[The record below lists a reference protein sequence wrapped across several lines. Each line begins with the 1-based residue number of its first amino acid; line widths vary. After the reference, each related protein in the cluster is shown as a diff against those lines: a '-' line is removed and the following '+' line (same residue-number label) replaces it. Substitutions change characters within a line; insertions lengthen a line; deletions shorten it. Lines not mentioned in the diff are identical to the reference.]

1 MSLRLLVVDDSAV
14 VRQAMAALFAQQGD
28 IEVAVASDPIIAM
41 RKIAT
46 ARPDVLLLDLELP
59 RMSGMQFLEELMQ
72 RDPLPVVICSG
83 LARRGTELALRALA
97 LGAVDIVERPRFGL
111 RGFVAESALLLV
123 ECVRGAARA
132 QLRRPPSASAA
143 PATMPLVAFGAS
155 TGGTEALRVVLE
167 AMPADAPPMLI
178 AQHMP
183 AGFTAAFAR
192 QLDRTC
198 RLRVA
203 EAADGARLEPG
214 LALVA
219 PGGRHLRV
227 ARRAGALVAELDD
240 GPLVSRHRP
249 SVDVLFR
256 SVARVAGGDAVGVLL
271 TGMGDDG
278 ADGLGEMKRAGAHT
292 IAQNEATSVVFG
304 MPREAIVRGAVDEV
318 APLHRIAFAILDRV
332 APAKERTR

>member
-1 MSLRLLVVDDSAV
+1 
-14 VRQAMAALFAQQGD
+14 
-28 IEVAVASDPIIAM
+28 
-41 RKIAT
+41 
-46 ARPDVLLLDLELP
+46 
-59 RMSGMQFLEELMQ
+59 MSGMQFLEQLME

-83 LARRGTELALRALA
+83 LARRGTELAMRALS

-111 RGFVAESALLLV
+111 RGFVEDSALLLI
-123 ECVRGAARA
+123 ESVRGAARA
-132 QLRRPPSASAA
+132 RLAARRRASAA
-143 PATMPLVAFGAS
+143 AAPMPLIAFGAS

-167 AMPADAPPMLI
+167 AMPTDAPPMVI
-178 AQHMP
+178 VQHMP
-183 AGFTAAFAR
+183 PGFTAAFAR

-198 RLRVA
+198 RVRVA
-203 EAADGARLEPG
+203 EASDGAHLEPG

-227 ARRAGALVAELDD
+227 GRRAGALVGEVDD

-256 SVARVAGGDAVGVLL
+256 SVAHVAGADAVGVLL

-278 ADGLGEMKRAGAHT
+278 ADGLREMKRAGAHT

-318 APLHRIAFAILDRV
+318 APLSRIAAAILDRV
-332 APAKERTR
+332 AAKEDPR

>member
-1 MSLRLLVVDDSAV
+1 MTMRLLVVDDSAV
-14 VRQAMAALFAQQGD
+14 VRQAMAALFAREGD
-28 IEVAVASDPIIAM
+28 IEVAVAADPLIAM

-59 RMSGMQFLEELMQ
+59 RMSGMQFLEQLMQ
-72 RDPLPVVICSG
+72 NDPLPVVICSG
-83 LARRGTELALRALA
+83 LARRGTELALRALQ

-111 RGFVAESALLLV
+111 RGFVEDSALLLV
-123 ECVRGAARA
+123 ESVRGAARA
-132 QLRRPPSASAA
+132 RLSLAQRTSA
-143 PATMPLVAFGAS
+143 PAMAMPLVAFGAS

-167 AMPADAPPMLI
+167 AMPADAPPMVI
-178 AQHMP
+178 VQHMP

-198 RLRVA
+198 PVRVA
-203 EAADGARLEPG
+203 EAFDGARVEPG

-227 ARRAGALVAELDD
+227 GRRGGALVVEVDD

-256 SVARVAGGDAVGVLL
+256 SVARVAGSDAVGVLL

-292 IAQNEATSVVFG
+292 IAQNEASSIVFG

-318 APLHRIAFAILDRV
+318 APLGRIAAAILDRV
-332 APAKERTR
+332 APKEGSR